1 MYINI
6 GEDFVLK
13 TEDIT
18 GIFDMD
24 KTTVNKATRDFLA
37 KAQKENRVVLTSY
50 DLPKSFIVAKDK
62 IYISPLNTSTLL
74 KRAGWE
80 KYE

>member
-50 DLPKSFIVAKDK
+50 ELPKSFIVAKDK

-80 KYE
+80 K

>member
-1 MYINI
+1 MYLNI

-18 GIFDMD
+18 GIFDLD

-37 KAQKENRVVLTSY
+37 KAQKENRVILTSY
-50 DLPKSFIVAKDK
+50 DLPKRFIIAKEK
-62 IYISPLNTSTLL
+62 IYLSPLNTSTLL
-74 KRAGWE
+74 KRTGRE
-80 KYE
+80 K

>member
-1 MYINI
+1 
-6 GEDFVLK
+6 
-13 TEDIT
+13 
-18 GIFDMD
+18 MD
-24 KTTVNKATRDFLA
+24 KKYVLALDQGTTSSRAIVFNKKGEIVA

-50 DLPKSFIVAKDK
+50 DLPKSFIIAKDK

-80 KYE
+80 K

>member
-13 TEDIT
+13 TEDII

-50 DLPKSFIVAKDK
+50 ELPKSFIVAKDK

-80 KYE
+80 K

>member
-6 GEDFVLK
+6 GEEFVLQ
-13 TEDIT
+13 TQDIT

-24 KTTVNKATRDFLA
+24 KTTVNKVTRDFLA

-50 DLPKSFIVAKDK
+50 DLPKSFIIAKDK

-80 KYE
+80 K

>member
-13 TEDIT
+13 TEYIT

-80 KYE
+80 K

>member
-62 IYISPLNTSTLL
+62 IYISPLNTRTLL

-80 KYE
+80 K

>member
-6 GEDFVLK
+6 GEEFVRQ
-13 TEDIT
+13 TQDIT

-50 DLPKSFIVAKDK
+50 DLPKSFIIAKDK

-80 KYE
+80 K

>member
-50 DLPKSFIVAKDK
+50 ELPKSFIVAKDK
-62 IYISPLNTSTLL
+62 IYISPLNTRTLL

-80 KYE
+80 K

>member
-50 DLPKSFIVAKDK
+50 ELPKSFIVAKNK

-80 KYE
+80 K

>member
-6 GEDFVLK
+6 GEEFVLK
-13 TEDIT
+13 TQDIT

-37 KAQKENRVVLTSY
+37 RAQKENRVILTSY
-50 DLPKSFIVAKDK
+50 ELPKSFIISKDK

-74 KRAGWE
+74 KRADLE
-80 KYE
+80 KQK

>member
-6 GEDFVLK
+6 GEVFVLK

-50 DLPKSFIVAKDK
+50 ELPKSFIVAKDK

-80 KYE
+80 K

>member
-1 MYINI
+1 MYLNI

-18 GIFDMD
+18 GIFDLD

-37 KAQKENRVVLTSY
+37 KAQKEKRVILTSY
-50 DLPKSFIVAKDK
+50 DLPKSFIIAKEK
-62 IYISPLNTSTLL
+62 IYLSPLNTSTLL
-74 KRAGWE
+74 KRTGRE
-80 KYE
+80 K

>member
-24 KTTVNKATRDFLA
+24 KTTINKATRDFLA

-50 DLPKSFIVAKDK
+50 ELPKSFIVAKDK

-80 KYE
+80 K

>member
-1 MYINI
+1 MYLNI

-18 GIFDMD
+18 VIFDLD

-37 KAQKENRVVLTSY
+37 KAQKENRVILTSY
-50 DLPKSFIVAKDK
+50 DLPKSFIIAKEK
-62 IYISPLNTSTLL
+62 IYLSPLNTSTLL
-74 KRAGWE
+74 KRTGRE
-80 KYE
+80 K

>member
-1 MYINI
+1 MYLNI

-18 GIFDMD
+18 GIFDLD

-37 KAQKENRVVLTSY
+37 KAQKENRVILTSY
-50 DLPKSFIVAKDK
+50 DLPKSFIIAKEK
-62 IYISPLNTSTLL
+62 IYLSPLNTSTLL
-74 KRAGWE
+74 KRTGRE
-80 KYE
+80 K

>member
-37 KAQKENRVVLTSY
+37 RAQKENRVVLTSY

-80 KYE
+80 K